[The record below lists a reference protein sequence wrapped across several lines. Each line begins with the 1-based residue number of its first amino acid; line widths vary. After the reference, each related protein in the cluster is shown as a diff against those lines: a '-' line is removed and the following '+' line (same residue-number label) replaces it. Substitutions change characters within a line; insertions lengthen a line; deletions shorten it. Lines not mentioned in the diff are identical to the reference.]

1 MPRAAGEQQTVG
13 WYKKSEMGRPVEA
26 MGVRRSWVS
35 DTWSLIFS
43 QSRFWNQSWLGSAPR
58 GAESPVLCS
67 RRREGPKLL
76 GSPKITGRWLWF
88 SRDEPLQDYGAV
100 VEGN

>member
-1 MPRAAGEQQTVG
+1 MPRAAGEQQNCGLVQEIWDG
-13 WYKKSEMGRPVEA
+13 APGRSHGSEKKLGKWYVES
-26 MGVRRSWVS
+26 V
-35 DTWSLIFS
+35 FS

-88 SRDEPLQDYGAV
+88 SREESVEDYGAV